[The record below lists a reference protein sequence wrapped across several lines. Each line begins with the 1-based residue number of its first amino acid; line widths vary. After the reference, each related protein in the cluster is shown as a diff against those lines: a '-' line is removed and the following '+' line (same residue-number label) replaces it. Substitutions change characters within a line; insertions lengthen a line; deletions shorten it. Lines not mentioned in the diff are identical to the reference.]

1 MKIEEINIYPV
12 KSLGGIQV
20 NNSIVRD
27 KGLEFDR
34 RWLLVNERNEFL
46 TQRNFG
52 LLATLKVEI
61 GANGFLISNQKSQIE
76 IPFQPSTNAAA
87 TVKIWSS
94 RVRADFYGDTINDW
108 FSDVLETNC
117 RLVSMPEAANRKVNY
132 FYAVRKENT
141 VSFADAMPYLL
152 AGENSLND
160 LNEKL
165 DAPIPMNRFRPNF
178 IVSGSAPFE
187 EDEWKRIKIGATIF
201 HVVKPCARCN
211 VTTIDQTTGIS
222 TGVEPLKTLATFR
235 IPKRSVK
242 RKVLFGQY
250 LIAENPGSE
259 IRVGDAVEVLETKS

>member
-1 MKIEEINIYPV
+1 MKIKEIIVYPV
-12 KSLGGIQV
+12 KSLGGIQL
-20 NNSIVRD
+20 NGSIIKD

-34 RWLLVNERNEFL
+34 RWLLVNEKNEFL
-46 TQRNFG
+46 TQRSFG

-61 GANGFLISNQKSQIE
+61 GADGLLISNQKSQIE
-76 IPFQPSTNAAA
+76 IPLQPSTNAAA

-94 RVRADFYGDTINDW
+94 RVRANFYGDAVNDW
-108 FSDVLETNC
+108 FSDVLGVNC
-117 RLVSMPEAANRKVNY
+117 RLVLMPETANRKVNY
-132 FYAVRKENT
+132 FYAVNKENT

-160 LNEKL
+160 LNGKL
-165 DAPIPMNRFRPNF
+165 DAPVPMNRFRPNF
-178 IVSGSAPFE
+178 VVSGSAPFA
-187 EDEWKRIKIGATIF
+187 EDDWKRIKIGATIF
-201 HVVKPCARCN
+201 RVVKPCARCN
-211 VTTIDQTTGIS
+211 VTTIDQTNGKS

-250 LIAENPGSE
+250 LIAENPGNE